1 LYREGRGRIVISVT
15 SFSPFDKRLLED
27 GLAFFDRPRLA
38 SLLEILGASETER
51 VDVLVTMLRNSSPD
65 EFDEAVDIFE
75 RATAR
80 AARQR
85 ERDEEH
91 DRNDADESRRR
102 RYSASAERRAQRRRS
117 S

>member
-1 LYREGRGRIVISVT
+1 MT
-15 SFSPFDKRLLED
+15 SFSPFDKQLLEE

-38 SLLEILGASETER
+38 SLLEMLGTSEAER
-51 VDVLVTMLRNSSPD
+51 VDVLVTMLRNSSTE
-65 EFDEAVDIFE
+65 EFDEALDIFE

-85 ERDEEH
+85 DRDEER
-91 DRNDADESRRR
+91 DRDDDEPRRR

>member
-1 LYREGRGRIVISVT
+1 MT
-15 SFSPFDKRLLED
+15 SFSSFDKRLLAE
-27 GLAFFDRPRLA
+27 GLAYFDRPRLA
-38 SLLEILGASETER
+38 CLLEQLGTSKADR
-51 VDVLVTMLRNSSPD
+51 VEALAAMLRSCPPE
-65 EFDEAVDIFE
+65 EFDEVLDIFE

-85 ERDEEH
+85 DWED
-91 DRNDADESRRR
+91 DRDADGIGDRRR

>member
-1 LYREGRGRIVISVT
+1 MLAE
-15 SFSPFDKRLLED
+15 
-27 GLAFFDRPRLA
+27 GLAYFDRPRLA
-38 SLLEILGASETER
+38 SLLEMLGTSK
-51 VDVLVTMLRNSSPD
+51 VDRLEALATMLRNCPPE
-65 EFDEAVDIFE
+65 EFDEALDIFE

-85 ERDEEH
+85 GSEDDRDEDGSGE
-91 DRNDADESRRR
+91 RRR